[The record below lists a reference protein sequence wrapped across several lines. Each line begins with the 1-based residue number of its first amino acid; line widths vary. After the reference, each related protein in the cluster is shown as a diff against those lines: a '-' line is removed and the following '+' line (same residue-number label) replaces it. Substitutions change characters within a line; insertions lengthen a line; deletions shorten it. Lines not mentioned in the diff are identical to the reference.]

1 MNVKHIDNSRGIVTP
16 LNPELSDT
24 LLLAE
29 MLSVGSSVL
38 AALYRRAKND
48 KKTFAYRIPALPMVL
63 LSDGTSEYVAHIIRL
78 FVLFKAFV

>member
-1 MNVKHIDNSRGIVTP
+1 MNVKHNDNSRGIVTP

-24 LLLAE
+24 LFSAE
-29 MLSVGSSVL
+29 MLSFGSSIL

-63 LSDGTSEYVAHIIRL
+63 ILDGTSIHVAHACRKL
-78 FVLFKAFV
+78 DLVG